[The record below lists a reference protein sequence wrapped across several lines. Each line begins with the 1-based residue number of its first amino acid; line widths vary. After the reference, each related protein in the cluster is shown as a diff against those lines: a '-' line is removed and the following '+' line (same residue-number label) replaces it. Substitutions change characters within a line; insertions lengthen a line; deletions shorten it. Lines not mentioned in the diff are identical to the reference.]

1 LKVGQKL
8 TILIVIAF
16 LSLSIVGY
24 IGYYYLQAVNDDLN
38 KMYEERLVSALL
50 VSESRTFV
58 RTMNSA
64 LLELMLTSNE
74 TKNAE
79 LKKMIDDRTKKVTN
93 NLGEVEKHRLDPEAQ
108 KLMDTIKV
116 DEQKYFAIRTEAV
129 DLAMQNKN
137 VEAYAMY
144 VSAVDP
150 QANQFVEAL
159 RDLNDYYSKLAAQ
172 TNVDNQ
178 AKFKTAQR
186 VVGITILVVLILLIV
201 SGVYITRNI
210 TIPLKGMV
218 AACEEFASGDF
229 RDKPRRVLRKDEL
242 GQLADAMAT
251 MRDNLR
257 GLLKQVDSSVDQ
269 VAASSEELTAS
280 ADQSAQ
286 AANQVA
292 GSITDVATGMEAQMT
307 AANEATRVVQAL
319 SANIQQVAANANEVA
334 VRSTRAAE
342 KATEGTSSV
351 NKAVKQMSNVE
362 ETVNSSAIA
371 ITKLGD
377 SSQEIGQI
385 VDTIANIASQTNLL
399 ALNAAIEAA
408 RAGEQGRGFAVVA
421 EEVRKLAEQSQD
433 AAKQIAVLIGV
444 IRADTDQA
452 VVAMQAGTKEVQ
464 IGTEVVNAS
473 GQAFQEIVELVTM
486 VSSQTGEISTAIKQM
501 ALASQQIVTAV
512 NRIDGLSK
520 NAASET
526 QTVSAATEEQSAS
539 MEEIA
544 AASQSLAKLAMNLR
558 DVVTKFQV

>member
-1 LKVGQKL
+1 MKVGQKL